1 MSRGVAQFL
10 GAMMLCAVATVSF
23 AQSTQ
28 PAGRFDDQPV
38 RTSRAETAGPTT
50 RSAVNQLPVVKF
62 DWPRVALALGG
73 VIAIIFTMRWGAK
86 KYLGVAAAT
95 GAGKIVRVLGRAA
108 IGPRQQIVLLQIG
121 RRVIIAAD
129 NAGQLSTLSQVTD
142 ADEVASLLGQFE
154 ETNTAAPTGLFKK
167 WFNKAEDDFESP
179 DPEDQLALAGAP
191 KLSVSQPTEDSSL
204 QSARGEIASLMDKA
218 RDMAR
223 QIRRNG

>member
-1 MSRGVAQFL
+1 VVISTF
-10 GAMMLCAVATVSF
+10 TF

-28 PAGRFDDQPV
+28 PASRFDDQPV
-38 RTSRAETAGPTT
+38 RSSRTESAGPTT
-50 RSAVNQLPVVKF
+50 RSALNQLPSVKF

-73 VIAIIFTMRWGAK
+73 VIAIIFTLRWGAR

-95 GAGKIVRVLGRAA
+95 GAGKIVRVLGRAT
-108 IGPRQQIVLLQIG
+108 IGPRQQIVMLQIG
-121 RRVIIAAD
+121 KRVIIAAD
-129 NAGQLSTLSQVTD
+129 NAGQLSTLSQVTE

-154 ETNTAAPTGLFKK
+154 ETNNAAPPGLFSK
-167 WFNKAEDDFESP
+167 WFKHAEADFEAP

-191 KLSVSQPTEDSSL
+191 KMSASQPTQDSSL

-218 RDMAR
+218 REMAR